1 MISHVDIKH
10 NGTICVVYQSG
21 RKCIYSPSQY
31 LPKTVSYFIVMAI
44 AKRNVIIF
52 NVPRGTVTTLY

>member
-1 MISHVDIKH
+1 MISQVDIKH

-21 RKCIYSPSQY
+21 RKSIYIPSRK

-52 NVPRGTVTTLY
+52 DDPRGTVTTLY

>member
-1 MISHVDIKH
+1 MISQVDIKY

-21 RKCIYSPSQY
+21 RKCIYDPSQK
-31 LPKTVSYFIVMAI
+31 LPKSVSHFIVMAI

-52 NVPRGTVTTLY
+52 NSPRGTVTTLY